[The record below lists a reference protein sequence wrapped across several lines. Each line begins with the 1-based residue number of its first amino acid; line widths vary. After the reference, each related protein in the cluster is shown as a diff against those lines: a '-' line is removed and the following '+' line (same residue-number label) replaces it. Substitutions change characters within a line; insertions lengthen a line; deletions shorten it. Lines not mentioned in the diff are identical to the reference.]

1 MVQYAYERC
10 TELNFDLKVGNET
23 VSSENLQFGFGFKF
37 HPENED
43 KVSLTINAEY
53 FLDGK
58 QVFSHSSEH
67 IFKFK
72 DRNKVFEFKDTE
84 YCDKVGI
91 MPILLGL
98 AYSTAR
104 GMMVI
109 RAAGTALAEYPAPI
123 INPTEFLAKACRK

>member
-10 TELNFDLKVGNET
+10 SELNFDLKVGNEA
-23 VSSENLQFGFGFKF
+23 VSPEKLRFGFGFRL

-43 KVSLTINAEY
+43 KVSLIINAEY

-67 IFKFK
+67 VFKFK
-72 DRNKVFEFKDTE
+72 DRDEVFEFKEAE

-98 AYSTAR
+98 AYSTSR

-109 RAAGTALAEYPAPI
+109 RAAGTALAGYPAPI
-123 INPTEFLAKACRK
+123 INPTEFIANACRK